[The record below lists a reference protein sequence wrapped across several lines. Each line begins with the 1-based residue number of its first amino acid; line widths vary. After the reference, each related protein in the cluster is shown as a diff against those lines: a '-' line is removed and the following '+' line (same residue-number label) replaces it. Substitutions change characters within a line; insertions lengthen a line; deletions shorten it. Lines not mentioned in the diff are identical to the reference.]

1 MEYPLSSIVNGS
13 AVISEGSSLPDV
25 RVMRVDHLSIG
36 SPQSTLRW
44 GHAWDGSSQ
53 RCTDRCGSPSWSAM
67 STSLGSFSA
76 VCYLT
81 GRNLYRGLGGEVP
94 IGMVEAGT

>member
-1 MEYPLSSIVNGS
+1 
-13 AVISEGSSLPDV
+13 
-25 RVMRVDHLSIG
+25 
-36 SPQSTLRW
+36 
-44 GHAWDGSSQ
+44 
-53 RCTDRCGSPSWSAM
+53 M